1 MSKMNH
7 EFENGNAKIASHD
20 GAAMHTLAQVPTSV
34 TLSAEQ
40 FEKLYLSPLNRRQ
53 PEMTKKLGNPTPL
66 YVFQTSPTGPRTC
79 DI

>member
-1 MSKMNH
+1 MNH

-66 YVFQTSPTGPRTC
+66 YVFESSPYGPRTC